1 MAFGKEKDINLE
13 IAKLTKQLNQLEA
26 QFTVHIRKERNFVKS
41 CRSASAKKA
50 GEERLR
56 NAYVSL
62 RLVHI
67 AQERLYDIS
76 STNELHN
83 SINDLSKAMGSLNR
97 LDGKDHKKIPEMFL
111 NWRTNKMLKNHEMTE
126 DGGTKQYFDESI
138 EELLIGNEA
147 MDKLVNSDKPLA
159 IILKDDEE
167 TLDNLDEYN
176 DFMNDDA
183 SKSLYTTDTDDLDDL
198 INSLRG

>member
-1 MAFGKEKDINLE
+1 
-13 IAKLTKQLNQLEA
+13 
-26 QFTVHIRKERNFVKS
+26 
-41 CRSASAKKA
+41 
-50 GEERLR
+50 
-56 NAYVSL
+56 
-62 RLVHI
+62 
-67 AQERLYDIS
+67 
-76 STNELHN
+76 
-83 SINDLSKAMGSLNR
+83 
-97 LDGKDHKKIPEMFL
+97 
-111 NWRTNKMLKNHEMTE
+111 
-126 DGGTKQYFDESI
+126 
-138 EELLIGNEA
+138 